1 MEPVDLLSRTPGE
14 IGVDPAR
21 QHRVGLDV
29 VGGPGDR
36 AGARELHDAAF
47 AGGVSRREAGAED
60 RHHRADI
67 DDLTTACFLHRRV
80 DRLRAQECAGEIGL
94 MTLSHSSRSSACGDL
109 RMLMPA
115 LLTRMSIRPNSRLT
129 RSTMAVTAA
138 LSATSAATDIA
149 LALRCWSSA
158 IAAADFASLR
168 PTIAMPAP
176 ASAKPRAMPRPMPP
190 LPPVTMATLP
200 LRSNCD
206 VFIVG
211 PLAFALPDQD
221 EAERGQ

>member
-1 MEPVDLLSRTPGE
+1 
-14 IGVDPAR
+14 
-21 QHRVGLDV
+21 
-29 VGGPGDR
+29 
-36 AGARELHDAAF
+36 
-47 AGGVSRREAGAED
+47 
-60 RHHRADI
+60 
-67 DDLTTACFLHRRV
+67 
-80 DRLRAQECAGEIGL
+80 
-94 MTLSHSSRSSACGDL
+94 MTRSHSSRSSACGDL

-158 IAAADFASLR
+158 IAAADFALLR

-190 LPPVTMATLP
+190 LPPATMAILP

-221 EAERGQ
+221 EAERGQRRAVPGPLDLIDHEARWRPGDRTGALTDPEQADGERK